1 MKAVISPDPQRGP
14 GHARIL
20 LEGCPTVSSNA
31 FTLRRGS
38 DMKYLSASGW
48 QESEYPLA
56 PDAVDSADGAV
67 CLYVGPA
74 VVDQLDTLSAYQ
86 LGVDGRRF
94 GLEIQQLIYSREHES
109 GGAMPDLPPASPV
122 SAPAP
127 EPEPAPPAAP
137 EPEPLAAPEPE
148 PLAAPEPEPAPGPQ
162 ALPVQEIPPR
172 PKSRLPFVLAL
183 LLLLLI
189 AAGGAAWYFLI
200 HQRPDAP
207 VPPVPAQA
215 ESVPEKPAKS
225 AQPANPA
232 PTALETA
239 RKHLRGAADPAASL
253 ALAKP
258 LRTPEASP
266 EDSDAAFL
274 LLEDAAQK
282 GNAEAM
288 WLVGQF
294 YDPVASLPRGS
305 IPVDMSLARQWY
317 EKAKAAGITQAD
329 TALKALR
336 AHVEAEAGKGNMEAK
351 MLLQNWK

>member
-1 MKAVISPDPQRGP
+1 MRAIITPDPQRGA

-20 LEGCPTVSSNA
+20 LEGCPAVSGSA

-38 DMKYLSASGW
+38 DMKFLAASGW
-48 QESEYPLA
+48 QESEYPLT
-56 PDAVDSADGAV
+56 PDAADSADGCAR
-67 CLYVGPA
+67 LFVGPA
-74 VVDQLDTLSAYQ
+74 VVDQLDPLSAYQ

-94 GLEIQQLIYSREHES
+94 GVEIQQLVYSRERDG
-109 GGAMPDLPPASPV
+109 GGAMPDMPSAPPV

-127 EPEPAPPAAP
+127 EPEPVP
-137 EPEPLAAPEPE
+137 EPEPEAAPLPDPLPE
-148 PLAAPEPEPAPGPQ
+148 PAPAPAPGPQ
-162 ALPVQEIPPR
+162 ELPLQDIPPK
-172 PKSRLPFVLAL
+172 PKSRLLAL
-183 LLLLLI
+183 LLLLLLLLA
-189 AAGGAAWYFLI
+189 AAGAAAWYFLV

-215 ESVPEKPAKS
+215 ESAPAAP
-225 AQPANPA
+225 AQQAAPA

-266 EDSDAAFL
+266 EESDAAFL

-294 YDPVASLPRGS
+294 YDPAASLPRGS
-305 IPVDMSLARQWY
+305 IPVDMALARQWY
-317 EKAKAAGITQAD
+317 EKAKTAGVSQAD
-329 TALKALR
+329 AALKALR
-336 AHVEAEAGKGNMEAK
+336 GHVEAQAAKGDMEARL
-351 MLLQNWK
+351 LLQSWK

>member
-1 MKAVISPDPQRGP
+1 MKAIITPDPQRGA

-20 LEGCPTVSSNA
+20 LQDCPALPGGV

-38 DMKYLSASGW
+38 DMKFLAASGW
-48 QESEYPLA
+48 QESECPLA

-67 CLYVGPA
+67 CLLVGPA

-86 LGVDGRRF
+86 LGADGRRF
-94 GLEIQQLIYSREHES
+94 GVEIRQLVYSRDRDG
-109 GGAMPDLPPASPV
+109 GGAMPGMPQAAPV

-127 EPEPAPPAAP
+127 DPKPAPQPQPAPQP
-137 EPEPLAAPEPE
+137 EPEPTPPPAPEPQ
-148 PLAAPEPEPAPGPQ
+148 PQPAPQPEPGPRELTLQEAPA
-162 ALPVQEIPPR
+162 R
-172 PKSRLPFVLAL
+172 PKSRLPLVLA

-200 HQRPDAP
+200 HQRPD
-207 VPPVPAQA
+207 VPPVPAAPAQA
-215 ESVPEKPAKS
+215 ESTPA
-225 AQPANPA
+225 PA
-232 PTALETA
+232 PTALEIA
-239 RKHLRGAADPAASL
+239 RKHLRGAADPAAGL

-258 LRTPEASP
+258 LRTPDAGP
-266 EDSDAAFL
+266 EESDAAFL

-294 YDPVASLPRGS
+294 YDPVATLPRGS

-317 EKAKAAGITQAD
+317 EKAKAAGVAQAD
-329 TALKALR
+329 AALKALR
-336 AHVEAEAGKGNMEAK
+336 AHVEAEAGKGDMEAK

>member
-14 GHARIL
+14 GHACIL
-20 LEGCPTVSSNA
+20 LEGCPAVNGTA

-38 DMKYLSASGW
+38 DMKYLAASGW

-56 PDAVDSADGAV
+56 PDAVDSANGCAR
-67 CLYVGPA
+67 LRVGPA
-74 VVDQLDTLSAYQ
+74 VVDQLDALSAYQ
-86 LGVDGRRF
+86 IGVDGQRF
-94 GLEIQQLIYSREHES
+94 GLEIQQLVYSREHEN
-109 GGAMPDLPPASPV
+109 GGAMPGMPPSPPV

-127 EPEPAPPAAP
+127 EPEPAPAPAP
-137 EPEPLAAPEPE
+137 EPDPLPA
-148 PLAAPEPEPAPGPQ
+148 PEPAPQPAPETDPQ
-162 ALPVQEIPPR
+162 PLPVQEIPPE
-172 PKSRLPFVLAL
+172 PKSRLLPVL
-183 LLLLLI
+183 LLLLLLL
-189 AAGGAAWYFLI
+189 AVAGAAAWYFLV
-200 HQRPDAP
+200 HQRPAAP
-207 VPPVPAQA
+207 VPPVPAQT
-215 ESVPEKPAKS
+215 ESAPAPR
-225 AQPANPA
+225 AAPA

-239 RKHLRGAADPAASL
+239 RKHLRGAADPAGSL

-294 YDPVASLPRGS
+294 YDPTAGLPRGS

-317 EKAKAAGITQAD
+317 EKAKTAGVAQAD
-329 TALKALR
+329 ASLKTLR
-336 AHVEAEAGKGNMEAK
+336 AHVEAEAGKGDMEAR
-351 MLLQNWK
+351 MLLQSWK